1 MTSPIKSILYV
12 NQRDLWQ
19 NIRIVLYLKSI
30 KILFIVL
37 RIESKHFNT
46 KYKALVIWLP
56 QICWF
61 HPHSPDQFQLPRHVC
76 ACWVA
81 SVCVQFCATPWP
93 VACQAPLSMG
103 FSRQE
108 YWSGLPYPSPGDL
121 RNPHLLCLL
130 HWQECSLPLVLPVKA
145 P

>member
-76 ACWVA
+76 ASWVA

-108 YWSGLPYPSPGDL
+108 YWSGVPYPSPGDL
-121 RNPHLLCLL
+121 PDPRLLCLL
-130 HWQECSLPLVLPVKA
+130 HWQECSLPLVPPVKA